1 MKEEGGIFNSIILLE
16 TIREEQEG
24 IRPLLLVLAMELII
38 IRTLLIKKYLE
49 NQQILIL
56 YQKWKRNKNKS
67 KGIDKFCD
75 LSFRF
80 KINMCL

>member
-49 NQQILIL
+49 NQ
-56 YQKWKRNKNKS
+56 
-67 KGIDKFCD
+67 
-75 LSFRF
+75 
-80 KINMCL
+80 